1 MTTKRL
7 TFHTD
12 SGHGWLEVAI
22 DDIRELKIAN
32 LISGYS
38 YVKGDRV
45 FLEEDCDAFQFME
58 RAKAKGWILNVTEK
72 HTNGDSFV
80 RSLQGWRA

>member
-1 MTTKRL
+1 MTIKKL

-12 SGHGWLEVAI
+12 AGHGWLEVAL
-22 DDIRELKIAN
+22 DDILDLNIAH
-32 LISGYS
+32 LISEYS
-38 YVKGDRV
+38 HFKGERI
-45 FLEEDCDAFQFME
+45 FLEEDCDAYEFME
-58 RAKAKGWILNVTEK
+58 RAKAKGWILNITEK

>member
-1 MTTKRL
+1 MITKKL

-12 SGHGWLEVAI
+12 PAHGWLEVAI
-22 DDIRELKIAN
+22 DDIRELNIAH

-38 YVKGDRV
+38 YVKGERA
-45 FLEEDCDAFQFME
+45 FLEEDCDAYAYME
-58 RAKAKGWILNVTEK
+58 NAKAKGWIINVTEK

-80 RSLQGWRA
+80 RFLSPWRA

>member
-1 MTTKRL
+1 MTTKKL

-12 SGHGWLEVAI
+12 PAHGWLEVAI
-22 DDIRELKIAN
+22 ADIRELQITD

-45 FLEEDCDAFQFME
+45 FLEEDCDAFQYMQN
-58 RAKAKGWILNVTEK
+58 AKAKGWILNVTEK
-72 HTNGDSFV
+72 HSNGDSFV
-80 RSLQGWRA
+80 RSLSPWRA